1 MPRSPWH
8 NFYNESSLFFTGS
21 WRHCW
26 HTTFQWP
33 SQIRDEK
40 KNPCPWSYH
49 QAVAVESG
57 DLGWCV
63 QPVFWDRN
71 AIVKTVSLMQ
81 WRVTRQPPRATS
93 SHHWLE
99 IIIRQ
104 ISTNWASTEISSIS
118 SSLLYSSVT
127 FYLAISNIGK
137 CFDWGTVF
145 LSRDHDRWSWNGRW
159 KYKNSVWSISGDCR
173 ELKSQFLSSVDVSG
187 PPRNSNK

>member
-1 MPRSPWH
+1 MRKKIHVHGLITRQWQWSLVTWADVCNLCFETGMPLSRQCHWCSE
-8 NFYNESSLFFTGS
+8 ESQDN
-21 WRHCW
+21 HCW
-26 HTTFQWP
+26 
-33 SQIRDEK
+33 
-40 KNPCPWSYH
+40 
-49 QAVAVESG
+49 
-57 DLGWCV
+57 
-63 QPVFWDRN
+63 
-71 AIVKTVSLMQ
+71 
-81 WRVTRQPPRATS
+81 ATS